1 MTPELVALAR
11 RAVACPEWQWM
22 PGMLAQRTTHP
33 SVQERGGP
41 QTVPVRF
48 AEGVQLGGGAGMGK
62 PTELADPYDV
72 ELTPSGERHVASAH
86 AVVDGWHRVA
96 NLLPDLTDPAT
107 LGCILTLVRE
117 TWGSD
122 QCFCRQEDTPAGAK
136 WFVLCPTPKQ
146 LVDRIGAGWHGPFI
160 GNTEAEALVGAL
172 EAWASVQASFT
183 DA

>member
-11 RAVACPEWQWM
+11 RAVSCPEWRWM

-48 AEGVQLGGGAGMGK
+48 AEGVQFGVGAGMGK
-62 PTELADPYDV
+62 PTELADPYVV
-72 ELTPSGERHVASAH
+72 ELTPSGERLVASAH

-107 LGCILTLVRE
+107 FGCLLTLVRE
-117 TWGSD
+117 AWRDEYLCVVPVDYGTGGTDGVWWV
-122 QCFCRQEDTPAGAK
+122 CRLGADGRELHRTTRK
-136 WFVLCPTPKQ
+136 TAVEALVVALENAPTPK
-146 LVDRIGAGWHGPFI
+146 
-160 GNTEAEALVGAL
+160 ALG
-172 EAWASVQASFT
+172 
-183 DA
+183 